1 MAKNTSNNGKQ
12 SARQISAQM
21 RQDAARREK
30 RFRLI
35 SIGVLVAAV
44 LGLAIAA
51 VPIVK
56 GYLDEKNKATPTL
69 ADVTRPTVVNTE
81 GGITV
86 GAEGVAGTTGGAD
99 AVEVATYVD
108 YMCPACGAFEDATVA
123 QMDQLREAG
132 LITLVVQPVSILN
145 RFSQGSE
152 YSTRAAAAAV
162 YVAANAPEQFLA
174 FHTAL
179 FGNQPA
185 ENTKGLT
192 NKEIGAIA
200 LTAGVPSEVSD
211 AIASDKAEDEYADWI
226 DAQTADIV
234 ERPELLGEQGFS
246 TPTVTIDGKR
256 WDGNWTVEGALVQ
269 AVNEAAGTTE
279 G

>member
-12 SARQISAQM
+12 SARQLSAQM
-21 RQDAARREK
+21 RQDAAKREK

-44 LGLAIAA
+44 LGLGIAA

-56 GYLDEKNKATPTL
+56 GYLDEKNKPVPTL
-69 ADVTRPTVVNTE
+69 ADVERPAVVNAT
-81 GGITV
+81 GGITI
-86 GAEGVAGTTGGAD
+86 GADGVAGTTGGEG

-108 YMCPACGAFEDATVA
+108 YMCPACGSFEDATSA
-123 QMDQLREAG
+123 QMDQLRESG
-132 LITLVVQPVSILN
+132 LITLVVQPVAILN
-145 RFSQGSE
+145 HYSQGSE
-152 YSTRAAAAAV
+152 FSTRSAAAAV

-174 FHTAL
+174 FHMAM
-179 FGNQPA
+179 FANQPS
-185 ENTKGLT
+185 ENSKALT
-192 NKEIGAIA
+192 NKEIGAVA
-200 LTAGVPSEVSD
+200 LTAGVPAEVSD
-211 AIASDKAEDEYADWI
+211 AIAADKAEDEYADWV

-234 ERPELLGEQGFS
+234 EQPALQSERPFS
-246 TPTVTIDGKR
+246 TPTVTLDGKR

-269 AVNEAAGTTE
+269 AVNETSGTTE

>member
-1 MAKNTSNNGKQ
+1 MAKSSSNNDKQ
-12 SARQISAQM
+12 TARQLSAQM

-44 LGLAIAA
+44 LGLGIAA

-56 GYLDEKNKATPTL
+56 GYLDEKNKSAPTL
-69 ADVTRPTVVNTE
+69 GDVTRPSVVNAD

-86 GAEGVAGTTGGAD
+86 GADGVAGSTGGAD

-108 YMCPACGAFEDATVA
+108 YMCPACGAFEDATVG

-132 LITLVVQPVSILN
+132 LVTLVVQPVAILN
-145 RFSQGSE
+145 RFSQGTE
-152 YSTRAAAAAV
+152 FSTRAGAAAV

-174 FHTAL
+174 FHTAM
-179 FGNQPA
+179 FANQPE
-185 ENTKGLT
+185 ENSKALT

-200 LTAGVPSEVSD
+200 LTAGVPAEVSD
-211 AIASDKAEDEYADWI
+211 AIASDKAQDEYADWI
-226 DAQTADIV
+226 DAQTADV
-234 ERPELLGEQGFS
+234 AERPELQSERGFS
-246 TPTVTIDGKR
+246 TPTVTIAGKR

-269 AVNEAAGTTE
+269 AVNEATGSTE